1 MTKNFNLSSKIINN
15 RINGPAFEKSFTH
28 KPSGFLNDLDLF
40 TKGQPFDLYKELRE
54 NAPVFFHPPMLSDP
68 EPGYWVLTKYEDIKK
83 VSMNPQIFSSQ
94 YSTGT
99 LLTLGSEENRHPKL
113 FKSTIDHMLNLD
125 GEMHLNLRKEHMPFF
140 KPNFVSELQSKVSIK
155 VTQLLDNAEK
165 LNEFN
170 LVKELSQQLPI
181 YTLSEILGIPEAD
194 RQKLVEWMEFLEL
207 AQYFTLEQIKQN
219 EAGVTDTTPDP
230 ALIDMFNNMIEEMFD
245 YGRYILNQKRENP
258 KNDLLS
264 AIANAQIEGEELSP
278 EFLDGSWLLIIFAGN
293 DTTRNTMSGGIK
305 LLNDNPYQK
314 KLVLEDSEN
323 ITGLINETVR
333 YVSPVIHM
341 RRTSLEETEIGG
353 QKIGPYEKIALWYG
367 AANRDPD
374 IFDRPDDFNILRNN
388 ADKHL
393 AFGIGRHT
401 CLGKPVALMQLREFF
416 SQFLSRFPDYKVT
429 GDWKVAPNNFVHA
442 IQELPVK
449 LKNN

>member
-1 MTKNFNLSSKIINN
+1 M
-15 RINGPAFEKSFTH
+15 
-28 KPSGFLNDLDLF
+28 KP
-40 TKGQPFDLYKELRE
+40 K
-54 NAPVFFHPPMLSDP
+54 
-68 EPGYWVLTKYEDIKK
+68 
-83 VSMNPQIFSSQ
+83 
-94 YSTGT
+94 
-99 LLTLGSEENRHPKL
+99 
-113 FKSTIDHMLNLD
+113 
-125 GEMHLNLRKEHMPFF
+125 
-140 KPNFVSELQSKVSIK
+140 
-155 VTQLLDNAEK
+155 K

-219 EAGVTDTTPDP
+219 EEGATDTTPDP
-230 ALIDMFNNMIEEMFD
+230 ALIDMFNNMIDEMFD
-245 YGRYILNQKRENP
+245 YGRYILNQKREKP
-258 KNDLLS
+258 QNDLLS

-323 ITGLINETVR
+323 ITGFINETVR

-353 QKIGPYEKIALWYG
+353 QKNRAL
-367 AANRDPD
+367 
-374 IFDRPDDFNILRNN
+374 
-388 ADKHL
+388 
-393 AFGIGRHT
+393 
-401 CLGKPVALMQLREFF
+401 
-416 SQFLSRFPDYKVT
+416 
-429 GDWKVAPNNFVHA
+429 
-442 IQELPVK
+442 
-449 LKNN
+449 

>member
-1 MTKNFNLSSKIINN
+1 
-15 RINGPAFEKSFTH
+15 
-28 KPSGFLNDLDLF
+28 
-40 TKGQPFDLYKELRE
+40 
-54 NAPVFFHPPMLSDP
+54 
-68 EPGYWVLTKYEDIKK
+68 
-83 VSMNPQIFSSQ
+83 
-94 YSTGT
+94 
-99 LLTLGSEENRHPKL
+99 
-113 FKSTIDHMLNLD
+113 MLNLD

-140 KPNFVSELQSKVSIK
+140 KPNFVGELQSKVSIK

-207 AQYFTLEQIKQN
+207 AQYFTLEQIKPN

-305 LLNDNPYQK
+305 LLNDNPDQK

-323 ITGLINETVR
+323 ITGLLNETVSFR
-333 YVSPVIHM
+333 IPSNSYEKKHLW
-341 RRTSLEETEIGG
+341 RRQRSAG

-374 IFDRPDDFNILRNN
+374 IFD
-388 ADKHL
+388 
-393 AFGIGRHT
+393 
-401 CLGKPVALMQLREFF
+401 
-416 SQFLSRFPDYKVT
+416 SSR
-429 GDWKVAPNNFVHA
+429 
-442 IQELPVK
+442 
-449 LKNN
+449 

>member
-1 MTKNFNLSSKIINN
+1 M
-15 RINGPAFEKSFTH
+15 
-28 KPSGFLNDLDLF
+28 
-40 TKGQPFDLYKELRE
+40 
-54 NAPVFFHPPMLSDP
+54 
-68 EPGYWVLTKYEDIKK
+68 
-83 VSMNPQIFSSQ
+83 
-94 YSTGT
+94 
-99 LLTLGSEENRHPKL
+99 
-113 FKSTIDHMLNLD
+113 
-125 GEMHLNLRKEHMPFF
+125 
-140 KPNFVSELQSKVSIK
+140 
-155 VTQLLDNAEK
+155 DNAEK

-219 EAGVTDTTPDP
+219 EEGVTDTTPDP

-245 YGRYILNQKRENP
+245 YGRYILKQKRENP

-264 AIANAQIEGEELSP
+264 AIANAKIEGEELSP

-305 LLNDNPYQK
+305 LLNENPYQK

-341 RRTSLEETEIGG
+341 RRTSLEGNEISG
-353 QKIGPYEKIALWYG
+353 QKNRAL
-367 AANRDPD
+367 
-374 IFDRPDDFNILRNN
+374 
-388 ADKHL
+388 
-393 AFGIGRHT
+393 
-401 CLGKPVALMQLREFF
+401 
-416 SQFLSRFPDYKVT
+416 
-429 GDWKVAPNNFVHA
+429 
-442 IQELPVK
+442 
-449 LKNN
+449 